1 MFRRGRR
8 LRTNSVI
15 RSLVRENS
23 LSTEDFIYPVFI
35 VEGNN
40 IKREIRSLKGN
51 YHWSVDKLEELVKEL
66 NEAKVKSVILFG
78 IPEHKDCVGSE
89 AYNDDGIVQKAI
101 RKLKELDSNLYI
113 ITDVCM
119 CEYTNHGHCGILSNN
134 NVDNDKT
141 LVYLGEIALSHVK
154 AGADMVAPS
163 DMMDGRIGY
172 IREVLDKNGFENI
185 PIMSYAAKYS
195 SAFYG
200 PFREAAGSAPSFGN
214 RKGYQMDPA
223 NSREAI
229 AEIEADLN
237 EGADIIM
244 VKPAMSY
251 LDIVKEVLDKNG
263 FENIPI
269 MSYAAKYSSAFY
281 GPFREA
287 AGSAPSFGNR
297 KGYQMDPANSR
308 EAIAEIEAD
317 LNEGA
322 DIIMVKPAMSYLDIV
337 KEAREKINAPI
348 CVYNVSG
355 EYAMVKNAGE
365 VGLINEKL
373 VALEML
379 LSMKRAGAKMI
390 ITYYALE
397 AAKWLKEDEI

>member
-163 DMMDGRIGY
+163 DMMDGRVLA
-172 IREVLDKNGFENI
+172 IRRMLDKNGHKEI
-185 PIMSYAAKYS
+185 PIMSYAVKYA

-200 PFREAAGSAPSFGN
+200 PFREAADSAPAFGD
-214 RKGYQMDPA
+214 RKSYQMDPH
-223 NSREAI
+223 NSREGVK
-229 AEIEADLN
+229 EALLDVD

-244 VKPAMSY
+244 VKPALSY
-251 LDIVKEVLDKNG
+251 LDMITKVKEVTNV
-263 FENIPI
+263 PV
-269 MSYAAKYSSAFY
+269 AAYS
-281 GPFREA
+281 
-287 AGSAPSFGNR
+287 
-297 KGYQMDPANSR
+297 
-308 EAIAEIEAD
+308 
-317 LNEGA
+317 
-322 DIIMVKPAMSYLDIV
+322 
-337 KEAREKINAPI
+337 
-348 CVYNVSG
+348 VSG
-355 EYAMVKNAGE
+355 EYAMVKAAAQKGWIDE
-365 VGLINEKL
+365 ERIMC
-373 VALEML
+373 EMAV
-379 LSMKRAGAKMI
+379 STYRAGAQI
-390 ITYYALE
+390 YLTYYAKEL
-397 AAKWLKEDEI
+397 AKCMDEGRIG

>member
-229 AEIEADLN
+229 D
-237 EGADIIM
+237 
-244 VKPAMSY
+244 
-251 LDIVKEVLDKNG
+251 
-263 FENIPI
+263 
-269 MSYAAKYSSAFY
+269 
-281 GPFREA
+281 
-287 AGSAPSFGNR
+287 
-297 KGYQMDPANSR
+297 
-308 EAIAEIEAD
+308 EIEAD

>member
-251 LDIVKEVLDKNG
+251 LDIVKE
-263 FENIPI
+263 
-269 MSYAAKYSSAFY
+269 
-281 GPFREA
+281 
-287 AGSAPSFGNR
+287 
-297 KGYQMDPANSR
+297 
-308 EAIAEIEAD
+308 
-317 LNEGA
+317 
-322 DIIMVKPAMSYLDIV
+322 
-337 KEAREKINAPI
+337 AREKLMHLYVFI
-348 CVYNVSG
+348 
-355 EYAMVKNAGE
+355 M
-365 VGLINEKL
+365 L
-373 VALEML
+373 VVNMQ
-379 LSMKRAGAKMI
+379 
-390 ITYYALE
+390 
-397 AAKWLKEDEI
+397 WLKMQEK

>member
-8 LRTNSVI
+8 LRANSAI

-23 LSTEDFIYPVFI
+23 LSVDDFIYPVFV
-35 VEGNN
+35 VEGKD
-40 IKREIRSLKGN
+40 IKREISSLKGN
-51 YHWSVDKLEELVKEL
+51 YHWSVDRLEELVDEL
-66 NEAKVKSVILFG
+66 NEAKIKSVILFG

-89 AYNDDGIVQKAI
+89 AYNENGIVQKAI
-101 RKLKELDSNLYI
+101 RRLRELSPELYI

-119 CEYTNHGHCGILSNN
+119 CEYTDHGHCGILNDHDVN
-134 NVDNDKT
+134 NDKT
-141 LVYLGEIALSHVK
+141 LVYLGEIALSHAK

-163 DMMDGRIGY
+163 DMMDGRIAY
-172 IREVLDKNGFENI
+172 IRNVLDENGYENL
-185 PIMSYAAKYS
+185 PIMSYATKYS

-200 PFREAAGSAPSFGN
+200 PFREAAGSAPSFGD
-214 RKGYQMDPA
+214 RKSYQMDPA
-223 NSREAI
+223 NSREAM

-251 LDIVKEVLDKNG
+251 LDIV
-263 FENIPI
+263 
-269 MSYAAKYSSAFY
+269 
-281 GPFREA
+281 REA
-287 AGSAPSFGNR
+287 R
-297 KGYQMDPANSR
+297 D
-308 EAIAEIEAD
+308 
-317 LNEGA
+317 
-322 DIIMVKPAMSYLDIV
+322 
-337 KEAREKINAPI
+337 KINVPI

-365 VGLINEKL
+365 AGLINEKL

-397 AAKWLKEDEI
+397 AAKWLKEEE

>member
-251 LDIVKEVLDKNG
+251 LDIVKE
-263 FENIPI
+263 
-269 MSYAAKYSSAFY
+269 
-281 GPFREA
+281 
-287 AGSAPSFGNR
+287 
-297 KGYQMDPANSR
+297 
-308 EAIAEIEAD
+308 
-317 LNEGA
+317 
-322 DIIMVKPAMSYLDIV
+322 
-337 KEAREKINAPI
+337 AREKINAPI

-379 LSMKRAGAKMI
+379 LSMKRAGADMI

>member
-251 LDIVKEVLDKNG
+251 LDIVKE
-263 FENIPI
+263 
-269 MSYAAKYSSAFY
+269 
-281 GPFREA
+281 
-287 AGSAPSFGNR
+287 
-297 KGYQMDPANSR
+297 
-308 EAIAEIEAD
+308 
-317 LNEGA
+317 
-322 DIIMVKPAMSYLDIV
+322 
-337 KEAREKINAPI
+337 AREKINAPI

-355 EYAMVKNAGE
+355 EYAMVKNAG
-365 VGLINEKL
+365 
-373 VALEML
+373 
-379 LSMKRAGAKMI
+379 
-390 ITYYALE
+390 
-397 AAKWLKEDEI
+397 

>member
-8 LRTNSVI
+8 LRSNSAI

-23 LSTEDFIYPVFI
+23 LSVDDFIYPVFV
-35 VEGNN
+35 VEGND
-40 IKREIRSLKGN
+40 IKREISSLKGN
-51 YHWSVDKLEELVKEL
+51 YHWSVDRLEELVNEL
-66 NEAKVKSVILFG
+66 NEAKIKSVILFG

-89 AYNDDGIVQKAI
+89 AYNENGIVQKAI
-101 RKLKELDSNLYI
+101 RRLRELSSDLYI

-119 CEYTNHGHCGILSNN
+119 CEYTDHGHCGILNN
-134 NVDNDKT
+134 HDVNNDKT
-141 LVYLGEIALSHVK
+141 LVYLGEIALSHAK

-163 DMMDGRIGY
+163 DMMDGRIAY
-172 IREVLDKNGFENI
+172 IRKVLDENGYEHL
-185 PIMSYAAKYS
+185 PIMSYSAKYS

-200 PFREAAGSAPSFGN
+200 PFREAAGSAPSFGD

-223 NSREAI
+223 NSREAM

-251 LDIVKEVLDKNG
+251 LDIV
-263 FENIPI
+263 
-269 MSYAAKYSSAFY
+269 
-281 GPFREA
+281 REA
-287 AGSAPSFGNR
+287 R
-297 KGYQMDPANSR
+297 D
-308 EAIAEIEAD
+308 
-317 LNEGA
+317 
-322 DIIMVKPAMSYLDIV
+322 
-337 KEAREKINAPI
+337 KINVPI

-365 VGLINEKL
+365 AGLINEKL

-397 AAKWLKEDEI
+397 AAKWIKEEE

>member
-200 PFREAAGSAPSFGN
+200 PFREAAGST
-214 RKGYQMDPA
+214 
-223 NSREAI
+223 
-229 AEIEADLN
+229 
-237 EGADIIM
+237 
-244 VKPAMSY
+244 
-251 LDIVKEVLDKNG
+251 
-263 FENIPI
+263 
-269 MSYAAKYSSAFY
+269 
-281 GPFREA
+281 
-287 AGSAPSFGNR
+287 PSFGNR

>member
-154 AGADMVAPS
+154 QEQ
-163 DMMDGRIGY
+163 IWW
-172 IREVLDKNGFENI
+172 
-185 PIMSYAAKYS
+185 
-195 SAFYG
+195 
-200 PFREAAGSAPSFGN
+200 
-214 RKGYQMDPA
+214 
-223 NSREAI
+223 
-229 AEIEADLN
+229 
-237 EGADIIM
+237 
-244 VKPAMSY
+244 
-251 LDIVKEVLDKNG
+251 
-263 FENIPI
+263 
-269 MSYAAKYSSAFY
+269 
-281 GPFREA
+281 
-287 AGSAPSFGNR
+287 
-297 KGYQMDPANSR
+297 
-308 EAIAEIEAD
+308 
-317 LNEGA
+317 
-322 DIIMVKPAMSYLDIV
+322 
-337 KEAREKINAPI
+337 
-348 CVYNVSG
+348 
-355 EYAMVKNAGE
+355 
-365 VGLINEKL
+365 
-373 VALEML
+373 L
-379 LSMKRAGAKMI
+379 LQI
-390 ITYYALE
+390 
-397 AAKWLKEDEI
+397 

>member
-78 IPEHKDCVGSE
+78 IQEHKDCVGSE

-251 LDIVKEVLDKNG
+251 LDIVKE
-263 FENIPI
+263 
-269 MSYAAKYSSAFY
+269 
-281 GPFREA
+281 
-287 AGSAPSFGNR
+287 
-297 KGYQMDPANSR
+297 
-308 EAIAEIEAD
+308 
-317 LNEGA
+317 
-322 DIIMVKPAMSYLDIV
+322 
-337 KEAREKINAPI
+337 AREKINAPI

>member
-35 VEGNN
+35 VKGNN

-89 AYNDDGIVQKAI
+89 AYNNDGIVQKAI

-163 DMMDGRIGY
+163 DMMDGRVKA
-172 IREVLDKNGFENI
+172 IREALDKAGFVHI
-185 PIMSYAAKYS
+185 PIMSYSVKYAS
-195 SAFYG
+195 TFYG
-200 PFREAAGSAPSFGN
+200 PFREAANSAPSFGD
-214 RKGYQMDPA
+214 RKAYQMDPA
-223 NSREAI
+223 NTNEAL
-229 AEIEADLN
+229 IEAELDVL
-237 EGADIIM
+237 EGADILM
-244 VKPAMSY
+244 VKPALSY
-251 LDIVKEVLDKNG
+251 LDVIRRVKDNYNL
-263 FENIPI
+263 PL
-269 MSYAAKYSSAFY
+269 AA
-281 GPFREA
+281 
-287 AGSAPSFGNR
+287 
-297 KGYQMDPANSR
+297 
-308 EAIAEIEAD
+308 
-317 LNEGA
+317 
-322 DIIMVKPAMSYLDIV
+322 
-337 KEAREKINAPI
+337 
-348 CVYNVSG
+348 YNVSG
-355 EYAMVKNAGE
+355 EYAMLKSAVKNG
-365 VGLINEKL
+365 I
-373 VALEML
+373 
-379 LSMKRAGAKMI
+379 LSEGAIYESILSIKRAGADII
-390 ITYYALE
+390 ITYF
-397 AAKWLKEDEI
+397 AKDLAKMIRDNK

>member
-163 DMMDGRIGY
+163 DMMDGRIGH
-172 IREVLDKNGFENI
+172 IRKVLDDNGFKMT
-185 PIMSYAAKYS
+185 PIMSYAAKY
-195 SAFYG
+195 A
-200 PFREAAGSAPSFGN
+200 
-214 RKGYQMDPA
+214 
-223 NSREAI
+223 
-229 AEIEADLN
+229 
-237 EGADIIM
+237 
-244 VKPAMSY
+244 
-251 LDIVKEVLDKNG
+251 
-263 FENIPI
+263 
-269 MSYAAKYSSAFY
+269 SAFY

>member
-172 IREVLDKNGFENI
+172 IREVLDKNGFENGENYKEI
-185 PIMSYAAKYS
+185 IRIEGKKYKEKRKSFNCNECWYKKNRVVS
-195 SAFYG
+195 S
-200 PFREAAGSAPSFGN
+200 
-214 RKGYQMDPA
+214 
-223 NSREAI
+223 
-229 AEIEADLN
+229 IE
-237 EGADIIM
+237 
-244 VKPAMSY
+244 
-251 LDIVKEVLDKNG
+251 
-263 FENIPI
+263 ENLKILEK
-269 MSYAAKYSSAFY
+269 MQK
-281 GPFREA
+281 
-287 AGSAPSFGNR
+287 
-297 KGYQMDPANSR
+297 
-308 EAIAEIEAD
+308 
-317 LNEGA
+317 
-322 DIIMVKPAMSYLDIV
+322 
-337 KEAREKINAPI
+337 KIN
-348 CVYNVSG
+348 
-355 EYAMVKNAGE
+355 E
-365 VGLINEKL
+365 
-373 VALEML
+373 
-379 LSMKRAGAKMI
+379 
-390 ITYYALE
+390 
-397 AAKWLKEDEI
+397 

>member
-89 AYNDDGIVQKAI
+89 AYNEDGIVQKAI

-200 PFREAAGSAPSFGN
+200 PFREAAGSAP
-214 RKGYQMDPA
+214 R
-223 NSREAI
+223 
-229 AEIEADLN
+229 
-237 EGADIIM
+237 
-244 VKPAMSY
+244 
-251 LDIVKEVLDKNG
+251 
-263 FENIPI
+263 
-269 MSYAAKYSSAFY
+269 
-281 GPFREA
+281 
-287 AGSAPSFGNR
+287 FGNR

>member
-8 LRTNSVI
+8 LRVNSAI

-23 LSTEDFIYPVFI
+23 LSVDDFIYPVFV
-35 VEGNN
+35 VEGND
-40 IKREIRSLKGN
+40 IKREISSLKGN
-51 YHWSVDKLEELVKEL
+51 YHWSVDRLEELVNEL
-66 NEAKVKSVILFG
+66 NEAKIKSVILFG

-89 AYNDDGIVQKAI
+89 AYNENGIVQKAI
-101 RKLKELDSNLYI
+101 RRLRELSSDLYI

-119 CEYTNHGHCGILSNN
+119 CEYTDHGHCGILNN
-134 NVDNDKT
+134 HDVNNDKT
-141 LVYLGEIALSHVK
+141 LVYLGEIALSHAK

-163 DMMDGRIGY
+163 DMMDGRISY
-172 IREVLDKNGFENI
+172 IRKVLDENGYENL

-200 PFREAAGSAPSFGN
+200 PCREAAGSAPSFGD

-223 NSREAI
+223 NSREAM

-251 LDIVKEVLDKNG
+251 LDIV
-263 FENIPI
+263 
-269 MSYAAKYSSAFY
+269 
-281 GPFREA
+281 REA
-287 AGSAPSFGNR
+287 R
-297 KGYQMDPANSR
+297 D
-308 EAIAEIEAD
+308 
-317 LNEGA
+317 
-322 DIIMVKPAMSYLDIV
+322 
-337 KEAREKINAPI
+337 KINVPI

-365 VGLINEKL
+365 AGLINEKL

-397 AAKWLKEDEI
+397 AAKWLKEEE

>member
-15 RSLVRENS
+15 RNLVRENS
-23 LSTEDFIYPVFI
+23 LSVDDFIYPVFV

-40 IKREIRSLKGN
+40 IKREISSLKGN
-51 YHWSVDKLEELVKEL
+51 YHWSVDKLDELVKEL

-78 IPEHKDCVGSE
+78 IPDHKDCVGSE
-89 AYNDDGIVQKAI
+89 AYNDNGIVQKAI
-101 RKLKELDSNLYI
+101 RRLKELNS
-113 ITDVCM
+113 
-119 CEYTNHGHCGILSNN
+119 
-134 NVDNDKT
+134 KT
-141 LVYLGEIALSHVK
+141 LVYLGEIALSHAK

-172 IREVLDKNGFENI
+172 IREVLDKNGFESL

-200 PFREAAGSAPSFGN
+200 PFREAAGSAPSFGD

-223 NSREAI
+223 NSREAM

-237 EGADIIM
+237 EGAD
-244 VKPAMSY
+244 V
-251 LDIVKEVLDKNG
+251 
-263 FENIPI
+263 
-269 MSYAAKYSSAFY
+269 
-281 GPFREA
+281 
-287 AGSAPSFGNR
+287 
-297 KGYQMDPANSR
+297 
-308 EAIAEIEAD
+308 
-317 LNEGA
+317 
-322 DIIMVKPAMSYLDIV
+322 IMVKPAMSYLDIV
-337 KEAREKINAPI
+337 KEARDKINAPI

-365 VGLINEKL
+365 AGLINEKL

-397 AAKWLKEDEI
+397 AAKWLKEDE

>member
-8 LRTNSVI
+8 LRTNSGI

-251 LDIVKEVLDKNG
+251 LDIVKE
-263 FENIPI
+263 
-269 MSYAAKYSSAFY
+269 
-281 GPFREA
+281 
-287 AGSAPSFGNR
+287 
-297 KGYQMDPANSR
+297 
-308 EAIAEIEAD
+308 
-317 LNEGA
+317 
-322 DIIMVKPAMSYLDIV
+322 
-337 KEAREKINAPI
+337 AREKINAPI

-397 AAKWLKEDEI
+397 AAKWLKEDE

>member
-214 RKGYQMDPA
+214 RKGYQMD
-223 NSREAI
+223 R
-229 AEIEADLN
+229 
-237 EGADIIM
+237 
-244 VKPAMSY
+244 
-251 LDIVKEVLDKNG
+251 
-263 FENIPI
+263 
-269 MSYAAKYSSAFY
+269 
-281 GPFREA
+281 
-287 AGSAPSFGNR
+287 
-297 KGYQMDPANSR
+297 ANSR

>member
-8 LRTNSVI
+8 LRSNSVI

-23 LSTEDFIYPVFI
+23 LSVDDFIYPVFV
-35 VEGNN
+35 VEGED
-40 IKREIRSLKGN
+40 IKREISSLKGN
-51 YHWSVDKLEELVKEL
+51 YHWSVDRLEELVNEL
-66 NEAKVKSVILFG
+66 NEAKIKSVILFG

-89 AYNDDGIVQKAI
+89 AYNENGIVQKAI
-101 RKLKELDSNLYI
+101 RRLRELSSELYI

-119 CEYTNHGHCGILSNN
+119 CEYTDHGHCGILNN
-134 NVDNDKT
+134 HDVNNDKT
-141 LVYLGEIALSHVK
+141 LVYLGKIALSHAK
-154 AGADMVAPS
+154 AGANMVAPS
-163 DMMDGRIGY
+163 DMMDGRIAY
-172 IREVLDKNGFENI
+172 IRKVLDENGYENL

-200 PFREAAGSAPSFGN
+200 PFREAAGSAPSFGD

-223 NSREAI
+223 NSREAM

-251 LDIVKEVLDKNG
+251 LDIV
-263 FENIPI
+263 
-269 MSYAAKYSSAFY
+269 
-281 GPFREA
+281 REA
-287 AGSAPSFGNR
+287 R
-297 KGYQMDPANSR
+297 D
-308 EAIAEIEAD
+308 
-317 LNEGA
+317 
-322 DIIMVKPAMSYLDIV
+322 
-337 KEAREKINAPI
+337 KINVPI

-365 VGLINEKL
+365 AGLINEKL

-397 AAKWLKEDEI
+397 AAKWLKEEE

>member
-1 MFRRGRR
+1 MFKRGRR

-119 CEYTNHGHCGILSNN
+119 CEYTNHGHCGILNNN

-172 IREVLDKNGFENI
+172 IR
-185 PIMSYAAKYS
+185 
-195 SAFYG
+195 
-200 PFREAAGSAPSFGN
+200 
-214 RKGYQMDPA
+214 
-223 NSREAI
+223 
-229 AEIEADLN
+229 
-237 EGADIIM
+237 
-244 VKPAMSY
+244 
-251 LDIVKEVLDKNG
+251 EVLDKNG

>member
-40 IKREIRSLKGN
+40 IKREIRSLRGN

-172 IREVLDKNGFENI
+172 IREVLDK
-185 PIMSYAAKYS
+185 K
-195 SAFYG
+195 
-200 PFREAAGSAPSFGN
+200 
-214 RKGYQMDPA
+214 
-223 NSREAI
+223 
-229 AEIEADLN
+229 
-237 EGADIIM
+237 
-244 VKPAMSY
+244 
-251 LDIVKEVLDKNG
+251 G

>member
-251 LDIVKEVLDKNG
+251 LDIVKE
-263 FENIPI
+263 
-269 MSYAAKYSSAFY
+269 
-281 GPFREA
+281 
-287 AGSAPSFGNR
+287 
-297 KGYQMDPANSR
+297 
-308 EAIAEIEAD
+308 
-317 LNEGA
+317 
-322 DIIMVKPAMSYLDIV
+322 
-337 KEAREKINAPI
+337 AREKINAPI

-379 LSMKRAGAKMI
+379 LSMKRACAKMI

>member
-8 LRTNSVI
+8 LRANSVI

-23 LSTEDFIYPVFI
+23 LSVDDFIYPVFV
-35 VEGNN
+35 VEGED
-40 IKREIRSLKGN
+40 IKREISSLKGN
-51 YHWSVDKLEELVKEL
+51 YHWSVDRLEELVDEL
-66 NEAKVKSVILFG
+66 NEAKIKSVILFG
-78 IPEHKDCVGSE
+78 IPEHKDCVGTE
-89 AYNDDGIVQKAI
+89 AYNENGIVQKAI
-101 RKLKELDSNLYI
+101 RRLRELSSDLYI

-119 CEYTNHGHCGILSNN
+119 CEYTDHGHCGILNN
-134 NVDNDKT
+134 HDVNNDKT
-141 LVYLGEIALSHVK
+141 LVYLGEIALSHAK

-163 DMMDGRIGY
+163 DMMDGRIAY
-172 IREVLDKNGFENI
+172 IRKVLDENGYENL

-200 PFREAAGSAPSFGN
+200 PFREAAGSAPSFGD
-214 RKGYQMDPA
+214 RKSYQMDPA
-223 NSREAI
+223 NSREAM

-251 LDIVKEVLDKNG
+251 LDIV
-263 FENIPI
+263 
-269 MSYAAKYSSAFY
+269 
-281 GPFREA
+281 REA
-287 AGSAPSFGNR
+287 R
-297 KGYQMDPANSR
+297 D
-308 EAIAEIEAD
+308 
-317 LNEGA
+317 
-322 DIIMVKPAMSYLDIV
+322 
-337 KEAREKINAPI
+337 KINVPI

-365 VGLINEKL
+365 AGLINEKL

-397 AAKWLKEDEI
+397 AAKWLKEEE

>member
-78 IPEHKDCVGSE
+78 IPENKDCVGSE
-89 AYNDDGIVQKAI
+89 AYNEDGIVQKAI

-251 LDIVKEVLDKNG
+251 LDIVKE
-263 FENIPI
+263 
-269 MSYAAKYSSAFY
+269 
-281 GPFREA
+281 
-287 AGSAPSFGNR
+287 
-297 KGYQMDPANSR
+297 
-308 EAIAEIEAD
+308 
-317 LNEGA
+317 
-322 DIIMVKPAMSYLDIV
+322 
-337 KEAREKINAPI
+337 AREKINAPI

>member
-23 LSTEDFIYPVFI
+23 LSTEDFIYPEFI

-113 ITDVCM
+113 ITDVYM

-172 IREVLDKNGFENI
+172 IR
-185 PIMSYAAKYS
+185 
-195 SAFYG
+195 
-200 PFREAAGSAPSFGN
+200 
-214 RKGYQMDPA
+214 
-223 NSREAI
+223 
-229 AEIEADLN
+229 
-237 EGADIIM
+237 
-244 VKPAMSY
+244 
-251 LDIVKEVLDKNG
+251 EVLDKNG